1 MPIIDTSSVVAA
13 IHGISGAN
21 YTINGI
27 RNRHFVLTG
36 GVLTVVL

>member
-1 MPIIDTSSVVAA
+1 MPIIDTSGVAV

-21 YTINGI
+21 YTINSI